1 MHTCQDDR
9 RRRSGCYYYYY
20 YYHRNPGSGWRWSG
34 WRRKKVMMNVM
45 HGKGQTNWIKFIPFV
60 CPSQAAASATK
71 HRATQVQVPSLDL
84 GSSTAILML
93 GGYLRTRMRTGNQA
107 TRGYVLSRRDCQKC
121 RVYRVGEPSSSC
133 GPKGLPI
140 ETVCSLTHEE
150 VIGISHS

>member
-1 MHTCQDDR
+1 MPPMPMHARVACCFSHNSNIIVPTI
-9 RRRSGCYYYYY
+9 SYG
-20 YYHRNPGSGWRWSG
+20 
-34 WRRKKVMMNVM
+34 
-45 HGKGQTNWIKFIPFV
+45 
-60 CPSQAAASATK
+60 
-71 HRATQVQVPSLDL
+71 QVPSLDL

-150 VIGISHS
+150 VIGNIPQLSWSRLNGHWYQMGIQKKKRDREERKVRTREADCV